1 MKAKLF
7 ANATGL
13 LDVHSPAFPAKK
25 DMNAPVAKPNT
36 RLTDVS
42 DPLFQ
47 GGLIGTCCEAL
58 DRIGELPK
66 ISIDI
71 YIQRG

>member
-1 MKAKLF
+1 MVAMKDQPF
-7 ANATGL
+7 VNATGL

-25 DMNAPVAKPNT
+25 DMNAPAAKPNT

-47 GGLIGTCCEAL
+47 GGLIGSA
-58 DRIGELPK
+58 
-66 ISIDI
+66 
-71 YIQRG
+71 